1 MSRIQNA
8 LIPVIFFALSI
19 QNIQAQD
26 AAIPRLIWK
35 VNKVDLGSLLEEE
48 GSKVAEFEFT
58 HTQDSLF
65 FIEQVITDC
74 GCTTVDYSRDTL
86 RVGESG
92 KLEVSFDPS
101 STAGF
106 FSRMIVV
113 RGNLIGSQDTLY
125 IEGTSIPMPENP
137 ALAYPQKEGNLGFRL
152 DKVNLGEVLTNGPKV
167 KQVEIYNFGKEPILR
182 KELTYTGP
190 DYIKVFQQEAQ
201 ILPNQRGLLDVVY
214 DGLGKEELGYIED
227 QVLLTWAQENAVS
240 LEVIANIFE
249 YFPPIPKEQL
259 NQVPQ
264 LSISPTEINLRGISA
279 NTIQTKMIT
288 LTNKG
293 REVLEIRKIQGNCD
307 CLLLEIPKTTV
318 NPGESIELKIT
329 FNPKGRKGID
339 QRNIFVFS
347 NDPLNSV
354 QSIVLKSRVE

>member
-1 MSRIQNA
+1 MSKIQNV
-8 LIPVIFFALSI
+8 LIPVIFFILSI

-26 AAIPRLIWK
+26 TAIPRLIWK

-58 HTQDSLF
+58 HTQDSPF

-74 GCTTVDYSRDTL
+74 GCTTVDYSKDTL
-86 RVGESG
+86 RLGESG
-92 KLEVSFDPS
+92 RLQVSFDPS

-106 FSRMIVV
+106 FSRMIIVK
-113 RGNLIGSQDTLY
+113 GNLIGSQDTLF

-137 ALAYPQKEGNLGFRL
+137 TLAYPQKEGNLGFRL
-152 DKVNLGEVLTNGPKV
+152 AKVNLGEVLTNGPKV
-167 KQVEIYNFGKEPILR
+167 KQVEIFNFGKEPILR
-182 KELTYTGP
+182 NELTYTGP
-190 DYIKVFQQEAQ
+190 VYIKVFQQEDQ

-214 DGLGKEELGYIED
+214 DGLGKEELGFIED

-264 LSISPTEINLRGISA
+264 LSILPPEIDLRGISA
-279 NTIQTKMIT
+279 NTIQTKMVT

-293 REVLEIRKIQGNCD
+293 REVVEIRKIQGNCD
-307 CLLLEIPKTTV
+307 CLLLEIPQRAI
-318 NPGESIELKIT
+318 NPGESIDLKVT

-339 QRNIFVFS
+339 QRNIYVFS